1 MSNLAFVYFFEY
13 SITTSFGIQ
22 AVNKICANDPNCE
35 NNFALQQ
42 AYIILNFCYQIG
54 VFFSRSSLQF
64 FVVERTWIVTT
75 LQLANF
81 MFFLLNAFY
90 LFCDQ
95 IYVLFVLMVW
105 VGCMGGTSYVNVI
118 YKIQRSTKLKR
129 TEKELAVMIL
139 MVFNDVGILSASIL
153 ALVLSLTVF
162 KVSN

>member
-1 MSNLAFVYFFEY
+1 
-13 SITTSFGIQ
+13 
-22 AVNKICANDPNCE
+22 
-35 NNFALQQ
+35 
-42 AYIILNFCYQIG
+42 
-54 VFFSRSSLQF
+54 
-64 FVVERTWIVTT
+64 
-75 LQLANF
+75 

-95 IYVLFVLMVW
+95 IYVLFVFMVW